1 MLIVFIVHVYFLR
14 SIQKCYTHHDIS
26 SEIKQFDT
34 SYIQLP
40 ARAAHFKKKQILS
53 RPPLFEQT

>member
-1 MLIVFIVHVYFLR
+1 MFIFWGVSKNVTRIMIYP
-14 SIQKCYTHHDIS
+14 Q
-26 SEIKQFDT
+26 EIRQFDT

-53 RPPLFEQT
+53 MPPLFEQT